1 MQSLR
6 NRAHHLINGL
16 TDDQLIVMWDVMK
29 MHYYDLYMLSA
40 IEAAKETLQPGD
52 MLTRE
57 EAIVLL
63 TQPTEIPESL

>member
-6 NRAHHLINGL
+6 HRAHNLINGL
-16 TDDQLIVMWDVMK
+16 TADQLTVMWDVMK
-29 MHYYDLYMLSA
+29 THYYDLYMLSA
-40 IEAAKETLQPGD
+40 IETAKETLQPGD

-63 TQPTEIPESL
+63 TQPIEVPESR